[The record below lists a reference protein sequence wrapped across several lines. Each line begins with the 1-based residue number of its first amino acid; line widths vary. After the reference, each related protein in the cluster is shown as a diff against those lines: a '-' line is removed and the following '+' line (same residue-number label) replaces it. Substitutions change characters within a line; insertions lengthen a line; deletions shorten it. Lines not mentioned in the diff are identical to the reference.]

1 MFDMP
6 WSMLQDFLDQGG
18 PVLMVI
24 GTVTVFLWSLIL
36 DRVLYLKKYH
46 RAMVQ
51 QVIAGWHE
59 HTRGLPKSEQPLRRR
74 LTRCTMGRVDRNM
87 PLIKTIIA
95 VCPLLGLLGTVTG
108 MVEVFEV
115 MSVAGTGNARAM
127 AAGVSRATIPTM
139 AGMVVA
145 LSGLLAMLWLKQ
157 RCNKERDYLNR
168 QLSLSQNQGS
178 VPAMG
183 TGLRVTDQ
191 GRETR

>member
-1 MFDMP
+1 M
-6 WSMLQDFLDQGG
+6 
-18 PVLMVI
+18 
-24 GTVTVFLWSLIL
+24 
-36 DRVLYLKKYH
+36 
-46 RAMVQ
+46 
-51 QVIAGWHE
+51 IAGWHE
-59 HTRGLPKSEQPLRRR
+59 HTRGLPKSEQPLRNR
-74 LTRCTMGRVDRNM
+74 LTRCTMGRVDRNI

-108 MVEVFEV
+108 MVAVFDV

-178 VPAMG
+178 VPAMD
-183 TGLRVTDQ
+183 TGLSVTEQ